1 MAKRSKKKSA
11 FRGANKAAS
20 HSKGE
25 VVRLASYTAECLRNE
40 DPQKYFAL
48 KAKAYEDSMVMYIAN
63 EAAENAFKMGHD
75 AGGKLVTDNI
85 GTTFTASMCLAL
97 NELYGFGKKRLCD
110 IMDRMNTIMLE
121 TFTTADAVQKVY
133 KQLGLRFSEEDPFH
147 WLNYEED
154 ESL

>member
-1 MAKRSKKKSA
+1 MAKRSKKKAA

-20 HSKGE
+20 NSKGE
-25 VVRLASYTAECLRNE
+25 LVRIASYTAECLRKE
-40 DPQKYFAL
+40 DPQEYFAL
-48 KAKAYEDSMVMYIAN
+48 RTKAYEDAMVMHIAN
-63 EAAENAFKMGHD
+63 EAAEKAYAMGNH
-75 AGGKLVTDNI
+75 AGGKVVTDNI
-85 GTTFTASMCLAL
+85 GTTFTSAMCLAL

-154 ESL
+154 EAL